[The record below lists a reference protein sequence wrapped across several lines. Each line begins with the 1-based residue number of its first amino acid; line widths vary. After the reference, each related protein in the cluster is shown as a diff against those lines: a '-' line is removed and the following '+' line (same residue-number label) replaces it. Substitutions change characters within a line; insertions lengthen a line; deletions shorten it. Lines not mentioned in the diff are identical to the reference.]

1 MNRVA
6 NEVSDEF
13 RMNSKIPTLTIED
26 QGMRKYLS
34 VFLCWVTTSLV
45 AQEYA
50 RDGMVV
56 SASEIASEVGVAILK
71 DGGNAIDAAVAT
83 AFALAVTWPSAGNIG
98 GGGFIVYRQHT
109 GEVTTFD
116 FREKA
121 PAAATSTMY
130 LDENGDLVKDLNH
143 LSILAVGVPGTVAGL
158 YDAHRLYGKLP
169 WARLVRPAVRL
180 ARKGFSYTYGIY
192 HDAIYHEKR
201 WKEIPSTAAVMFR
214 DGTTMYQPGETWRQP
229 DLARTLARIKRRG
242 KEGFYSGKT
251 AEKLV
256 SFIQSQGGIMTRLD
270 LAEYEAR
277 ERMPVTGTYR
287 GYDIYSMAPPSSG
300 GVTLIQMLNILEGF
314 NLTAYGYHSAAY
326 VHVVSEA
333 MRRGYANRAL
343 HLGDPDFNPDMPIEK
358 LISKEYAATLRNTIV
373 PDTVS
378 VSDPAAFSQPYES
391 PNTTH
396 LSVVDKEGNA
406 VSLTYTLEY
415 AYGSQIV
422 ADGLGFF
429 LNNEMGDFNPIPGVT
444 NDEGLIGTPPNL
456 IAPGKRMLSS
466 MTPTILA
473 KDGKL
478 FMLIGSPGGRSI
490 IGTVLQVILNVVDHD
505 MDIAMAIESGRFYH
519 QWLPD
524 VIAYEKYSLTDDTLD
539 LLSQIGHRLRQIRM
553 QGAAMGIVFDAD
565 RGVLSGHADSRSPD
579 GGVAGY

>member
-1 MNRVA
+1 MI
-6 NEVSDEF
+6 
-13 RMNSKIPTLTIED
+13 SKIPTLNAQG

-34 VFLCWVTTSLV
+34 VFLWMWACTVA

-50 RDGMVV
+50 RNGMVV
-56 SASEIASEVGVAILK
+56 SASQLASDVGVEILK
-71 DGGNAIDAAVAT
+71 DGGNAVDAAVAT

-98 GGGFIVYRQHT
+98 GGGFLVYRKYT

-121 PAAATSTMY
+121 PAAATPMMY
-130 LDENGDLVKDLNH
+130 LDENGNLIHNLNH

-158 YDAHRLYGKLP
+158 YDAHREYGRLP
-169 WARLVRPAVRL
+169 WARVVRPAVRL
-180 ARKGFSYTYGIY
+180 ARRGFPYTYGIY
-192 HDAIYHEKR
+192 HDALSHEET
-201 WKEIPSTAAVMFR
+201 WKKIPSTAAVMYR
-214 DGTTMYQPGETWRQP
+214 EGTTLYQPGETWRQP
-229 DLARTLARIKRRG
+229 DLAKTLARIKRRG
-242 KEGFYSGKT
+242 KAGFYNGKT

-256 SFIQSQGGIMTRLD
+256 SFIQSQGGIITRLD
-270 LAEYEAR
+270 LAQYEAK
-277 ERMPVTGTYR
+277 ERKPVTGTYR
-287 GYDIYSMAPPSSG
+287 GYEVYSMAPPSSG
-300 GVTLIQMLNILEGF
+300 GITLIQMLNILEGF
-314 NLTAYGYHSAAY
+314 DLKAYGFNSAAY
-326 VHVVSEA
+326 VHLVCEA

-343 HLGDPDFNPDMPIEK
+343 HLGDPDFNPDIPVER
-358 LISKEYAATLRNTIV
+358 LISKAYAATLRNTIV

-378 VSDPAAFSQPYES
+378 VSDPAAFTQPYES
-391 PNTTH
+391 SNTTH

-429 LNNEMGDFNPIPGVT
+429 LNNEMGDFNPVPGET
-444 NDEGLIGTPPNL
+444 NEQGLIGTAPNL
-456 IAPGKRMLSS
+456 IAAGKRMLSS
-466 MTPTILA
+466 MTPTILV

-490 IGTVLQVILNVVDHD
+490 MGTVLHVILNVVDHD
-505 MDIAMAIESGRFYH
+505 MDIATAIEARRFYH

-524 VIAYEKYSLTDDTLD
+524 VIVHERYGLTEDTRA
-539 LLSQIGHRLRQIRM
+539 LLSEMGHRMREIGT
-553 QGAAMGIVFDAD
+553 QGAAMGIVVDAS

>member
-1 MNRVA
+1 
-6 NEVSDEF
+6 
-13 RMNSKIPTLTIED
+13 
-26 QGMRKYLS
+26 MRKYLS
-34 VFLCWVTTSLV
+34 VFLWLLTFSVV

-50 RDGMVV
+50 RNGMVV
-56 SASEIASEVGVAILK
+56 SASQLASDVGVEILK

-98 GGGFIVYRQHT
+98 GGGFIVYRKHN

-121 PAAATSTMY
+121 PLGATPTMY
-130 LDENGDLVKDLNH
+130 LDENGNLIQNLNH

-158 YDAHRLYGKLP
+158 YDAHRAHGRLP
-169 WARLVRPAVRL
+169 WSRVVRPAVRL
-180 ARKGFSYTYGIY
+180 ARRGFAYTYGIY
-192 HDAIYHEKR
+192 HDAISHEQT
-201 WKEIPSTAAVMFR
+201 WKKIPSTAAVMFR
-214 DGTTMYQPGETWRQP
+214 NGTTFYQPGETWRQP
-229 DLARTLARIKRRG
+229 DLARTLARIKRHG
-242 KEGFYSGKT
+242 KAGFYSGKT

-256 SFIQSQGGIMTRLD
+256 SFIQSQGGIITLQD

-277 ERMPVTGTYR
+277 ERQPVKGTYR
-287 GYDIYSMAPPSSG
+287 GYEVYSMAPPSSG
-300 GVTLIQMLNILEGF
+300 GITLIQMLNILEGF
-314 NLTAYGYHSAAY
+314 NLKAYGYHSAAY
-326 VHVVSEA
+326 VHVVCEA

-343 HLGDPDFNPDMPIEK
+343 HLGDPDFNPDIPVER
-358 LISKEYAATLRNTIV
+358 LLSKAYAASLRNTIV

-429 LNNEMGDFNPIPGVT
+429 LNNEMGDFNPVPGVT
-444 NDEGLIGTPPNL
+444 NEDGLIGTAPNL
-456 IAPGKRMLSS
+456 IAPRKRMLSS
-466 MTPTILA
+466 MTPTILV

-478 FMLIGSPGGRSI
+478 FMLIGSPGGKSI

-519 QWLPD
+519 HWLPD
-524 VIAYEKYSLTDDTLD
+524 IIVYEKYSLTDDTRAILAEM
-539 LLSQIGHRLRQIRM
+539 GHRMRQIRS
-553 QGAAMGIVFDAD
+553 QGAAMGILYDASK
-565 RGVLSGHADSRSPD
+565 GVLSGHADSRSPD

>member
-1 MNRVA
+1 
-6 NEVSDEF
+6 
-13 RMNSKIPTLTIED
+13 
-26 QGMRKYLS
+26 MRKYLS
-34 VFLCWVTTSLV
+34 VFLWLCALTVA

-50 RDGMVV
+50 RNGMVV
-56 SASEIASEVGVAILK
+56 SASQLASDVGVEILK
-71 DGGNAIDAAVAT
+71 DGGNAVDAAVAT

-98 GGGFIVYRQHT
+98 GGGFIVYRKHN

-121 PAAATSTMY
+121 PGAATPTMY
-130 LDENGDLVKDLNH
+130 LDESGNLIRNLNH

-158 YDAHRLYGKLP
+158 YDAHRAYGRLP
-169 WARLVRPAVRL
+169 WSRIVRPAVRL
-180 ARKGFSYTYGIY
+180 ARRGFSYTYGIY
-192 HDAIYHEKR
+192 HDAISHEQR

-214 DGTTMYQPGETWRQP
+214 GGTELYQPGETWRQP
-229 DLARTLARIKRRG
+229 DLARTLARIKRAG
-242 KEGFYSGKT
+242 KAGFYSGKT
-251 AEKLV
+251 AEQLV
-256 SFIQSQGGIMTRLD
+256 SFVQSQGGIITLED
-270 LAEYEAR
+270 LAQYEAH
-277 ERMPVTGTYR
+277 ERKPVTGTYR
-287 GYDIYSMAPPSSG
+287 DYEIYSMAPPSSG

-314 NLTAYGYHSAAY
+314 NLRAYGYHSAAY
-326 VHVVSEA
+326 VHLVSEA

-343 HLGDPDFNPDMPIEK
+343 HLGDPDFNPDMPVDR
-358 LISKEYAATLRNTIV
+358 LLSKEYAADLRNTIV

-378 VSDPAAFSQPYES
+378 VSDPARFSQPYES

-429 LNNEMGDFNPIPGVT
+429 LNNEMGDFNPVPGET
-444 NDEGLIGTPPNL
+444 NEEGLIGTPPNL

-466 MTPTILA
+466 MTPTILV

-490 IGTVLQVILNVVDHD
+490 MGTVLQVILNVVDHD
-505 MDIAMAIESGRFYH
+505 MDIATAIEARRFYH

-524 VIAYEKYSLTDDTLD
+524 VIVHEKYGLSDDTRA
-539 LLSQIGHRLRQIRM
+539 LLSEMGHRMRQIGT
-553 QGAAMGIVFDAD
+553 QGAAMGILYDASK
-565 RGVLSGHADSRSPD
+565 GVLSGHADSRSPD